1 MPSISTWIVL
11 VLVAENSTSRSTTK
25 AWQARAVTVAPTQL
39 AAIYASAPQA
49 ANPIAANRGVP
60 YLHAARVSWP
70 IVSIPHMGDG
80 VSRRGAD
87 PSAQFARGPRWVA
100 GSPAYD
106 CRSPPC
112 RSRYSPPPGGCGW
125 RADPRAQ
132 VRRMEELALL
142 ITNTSW
148 RLIWFDESE
157 RNWVV
162 SRPGT
167 DPERAPHQVAPRLA
181 CSVT

>member
-60 YLHAARVSWP
+60 YLLSARVSWP
-70 IVSIPHMGDG
+70 IVSIPDMGDG

-87 PSAQFARGPRWVA
+87 PSAQLRAARAGWPAARRMTVGHPRVVA
-100 GSPAYD
+100 GTA
-106 CRSPPC
+106 RHQ
-112 RSRYSPPPGGCGW
+112 GGVGGGPT
-125 RADPRAQ
+125 R
-132 VRRMEELALL
+132 
-142 ITNTSW
+142 
-148 RLIWFDESE
+148 E
-157 RNWVV
+157 RKSGVKNLP
-162 SRPGT
+162 S
-167 DPERAPHQVAPRLA
+167 
-181 CSVT
+181 